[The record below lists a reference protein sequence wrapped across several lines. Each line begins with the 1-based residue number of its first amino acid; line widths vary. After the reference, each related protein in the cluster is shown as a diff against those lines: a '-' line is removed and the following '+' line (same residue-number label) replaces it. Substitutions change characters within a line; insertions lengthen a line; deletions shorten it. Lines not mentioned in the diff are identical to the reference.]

1 MRIPMETYSAC
12 DFPGVWTSAPHPLWS
27 HPCCLRVAESTH
39 FTCILIVRW
48 SQVSF
53 HGLARIMK
61 GNTHSTTY
69 QFSEG
74 SQVIGQFRLHSSDFF
89 SNMSKLYSRKSVIY

>member
-1 MRIPMETYSAC
+1 
-12 DFPGVWTSAPHPLWS
+12 
-27 HPCCLRVAESTH
+27 
-39 FTCILIVRW
+39 
-48 SQVSF
+48 
-53 HGLARIMK
+53 MK

-89 SNMSKLYSRKSVIY
+89 SNMSKLYSRKSVIYQMKSIFKLYKHKLYRNVWSTLSIL